1 VKPADLA
8 LLRLPGQPT
17 LSPDG
22 TRAVVAVSRPD
33 LESDEYRSRLWLVD
47 TTGATPPR
55 PLTEGPRDLAPA
67 WSPDGRWIAF
77 LRAPEDGKP
86 QLHLLPADVGDAR
99 PVTTD
104 EQHPLGA
111 GAPRWSPDSTRLAYA
126 TRVPEQGRYGTEE
139 GRGPEKEPPRR
150 ITTLHF
156 RRDDIGFLL
165 DRHSHVFVLD
175 PFADDPAPVG
185 ITAGDREYDQVSW
198 TPSGGL
204 VFTTDRD
211 TPWNTYLHS
220 DVYACAVDGTGLRRL
235 TPGGWTR
242 TSPTGS
248 SEEGPRA
255 DQVASMGARLPAE
268 RRGMIDAEIERE
280 IADAVQFAEDSPF
293 PESKALYTNVY
304 AGN

>member
-22 TRAVVAVSRPD
+22 TRAVVAVRRPD
-33 LESDEYRSRLWLVD
+33 LDADDYRSRLWLVD

-55 PLTEGPRDLAPA
+55 PLTEGPRDSAPA

-175 PFADDPAPVG
+175 LFADDPAPVG

-220 DVYACAVDGTGLRRL
+220 DVYACAADGSELRRL
-235 TPGGWTR
+235 NTGG
-242 TSPTGS
+242 
-248 SEEGPRA
+248 
-255 DQVASMGARLPAE
+255 
-268 RRGMIDAEIERE
+268 
-280 IADAVQFAEDSPF
+280 
-293 PESKALYTNVY
+293 
-304 AGN
+304 